1 MAEKF
6 RVGVI
11 GCGAISG
18 KYLQTSRN
26 FPILQIAACADLNPE
41 AAKKKAR
48 EFNIPLVLDV
58 EKLLADPSIDAVLNL
73 TVPKAHASICLA
85 ALDAGKH
92 VYVEKPL
99 AVTRRDGQAIVAKSK
114 KKKLRV
120 GCAPDTFLGAGLQTA
135 RKALD
140 DGLIGK
146 PVAFTAFMMCPGHEH
161 WHPNPEFY
169 YEPGGGPMLDM
180 GPYYLTALMN
190 LLGPIKRLAALS
202 SIAIPDRTIT
212 SQPKFGQKIVVQ
224 TPDHVSGSI
233 QFQQGAVGTI
243 TMSFATRFPQHDP
256 ATPITIFGTDG
267 TLLVPDPNY
276 FGGPVKLRRK
286 DDAGFREL
294 PLVFPHTYERSVGLA
309 DMAWAI
315 RLGRSSR
322 ANVNQAFAV
331 LDAMLGFGDSSRTGR
346 AYKPAT
352 TYHRPAPL
360 PANLPFGVLD

>member
-1 MAEKF
+1 
-6 RVGVI
+6 
-11 GCGAISG
+11 
-18 KYLQTSRN
+18 
-26 FPILQIAACADLNPE
+26 
-41 AAKKKAR
+41 
-48 EFNIPLVLDV
+48 
-58 EKLLADPSIDAVLNL
+58 
-73 TVPKAHASICLA
+73 
-85 ALDAGKH
+85 
-92 VYVEKPL
+92 
-99 AVTRRDGQAIVAKSK
+99 
-114 KKKLRV
+114 
-120 GCAPDTFLGAGLQTA
+120 
-135 RKALD
+135 
-140 DGLIGK
+140 
-146 PVAFTAFMMCPGHEH
+146 
-161 WHPNPEFY
+161 
-169 YEPGGGPMLDM
+169 
-180 GPYYLTALMN
+180 
-190 LLGPIKRLAALS
+190 
-202 SIAIPDRTIT
+202 
-212 SQPKFGQKIVVQ
+212 
-224 TPDHVSGSI
+224 VSGSI

-322 ANVNQAFAV
+322 ANVDQAFAV

-360 PANLPFGVLD
+360 PANLPFGALD